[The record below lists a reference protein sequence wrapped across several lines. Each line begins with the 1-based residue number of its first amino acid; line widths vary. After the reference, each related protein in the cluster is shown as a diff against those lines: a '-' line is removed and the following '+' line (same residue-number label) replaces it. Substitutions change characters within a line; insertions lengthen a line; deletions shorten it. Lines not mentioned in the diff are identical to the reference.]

1 MLPEV
6 GFQFYEH
13 GNKLLITLDELP
25 FETVSA
31 DENCDIEPFESR
43 DCHIMLDLK
52 LVFVGYLIFPF
63 ACFVGGGGLGDFA
76 YRYGYQRYRSEIL
89 MVCVVILIVL
99 VQLIQTAGDFL
110 VKRISRR

>member
-1 MLPEV
+1 MISFKNV
-6 GFQFYEH
+6 DVVFREH
-13 GNKLLITLDELP
+13 RQ
-25 FETVSA
+25 TVNAVKNVSF
-31 DENCDIEPFESR
+31 DIE
-43 DCHIMLDLK
+43 DKD
-52 LVFVGYLIFPF
+52 VFGI
-63 ACFVGGGGLGDFA
+63 VGGSGLGDFA